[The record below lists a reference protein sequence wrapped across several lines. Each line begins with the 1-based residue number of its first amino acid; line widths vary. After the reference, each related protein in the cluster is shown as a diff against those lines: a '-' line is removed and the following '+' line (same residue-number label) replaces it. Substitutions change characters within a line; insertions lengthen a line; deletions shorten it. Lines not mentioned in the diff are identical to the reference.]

1 MTTNQAVVVDQKAPG
16 KLIIQ
21 DIAMPQTLPSEALVR
36 CRPFPSTAVK
46 RGGPSKQRMA
56 GAQDGTLLGW

>member
-36 CRPFPSTAVK
+36 VAAISLK